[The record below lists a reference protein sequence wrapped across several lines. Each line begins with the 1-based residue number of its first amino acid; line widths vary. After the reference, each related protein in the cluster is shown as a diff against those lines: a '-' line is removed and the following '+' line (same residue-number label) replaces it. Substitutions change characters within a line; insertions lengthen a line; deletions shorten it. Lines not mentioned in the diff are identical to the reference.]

1 MRWLDQTDIGH
12 DLQICPDCD
21 RAYKVLDQ
29 FQGSPLGDAS
39 LNPIDAVFND
49 AYYIAIRCPQCLE
62 IRYLCIQSLTA
73 TQFHSEKENNHPPL
87 QAGFATPPNE

>member
-21 RAYKVLDQ
+21 RAYEVLDQ
-29 FQGSPLGDAS
+29 FLGSPFGDRAS
-39 LNPIDAVFND
+39 GNLIDTVFND
-49 AYYIAIRCPQCLE
+49 TYYVAIRCPQCLE

-73 TQFHSEKENNHPPL
+73 NQFHSEKEKK
-87 QAGFATPPNE
+87 

>member
-21 RAYKVLDQ
+21 REYEVLDQ

-39 LNPIDAVFND
+39 LNWIDAVFND
-49 AYYIAIRCPQCLE
+49 AYYVAIRCPQCLE
-62 IRYLCIQSLTA
+62 TRHLCIQSLTA
-73 TQFHSEKENNHPPL
+73 TQFYSEKEK
-87 QAGFATPPNE
+87 Q